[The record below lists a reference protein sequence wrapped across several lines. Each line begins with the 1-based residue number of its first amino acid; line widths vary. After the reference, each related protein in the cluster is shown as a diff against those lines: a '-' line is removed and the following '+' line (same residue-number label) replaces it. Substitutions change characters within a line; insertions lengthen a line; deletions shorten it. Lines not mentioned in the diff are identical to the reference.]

1 LKHTINAQEAF
12 YSLDVQKIYDKT
24 MELVKENKYWE
35 KKWETIADWLQNETS
50 NHSTFEQAVA
60 QVRRRMGKCGG
71 D

>member
-1 LKHTINAQEAF
+1 MKHTINAQEAF